1 MEITLPY
8 PPSVNRYW
16 RAIGRGRVIISREGR
31 DYRRKVGYVIIDSR
45 EGELPEPTTER
56 LAVTIKAY
64 MPDRRRRDLDNIL
77 KATLD
82 ALQNGGMFKD
92 DEQIDDLRITREE
105 VEPPGRLEISMEEI
119 PDAGRL
125 LVTDT

>member
-31 DYRRKVGYVIIDSR
+31 DYRKKVGYVIIDMR
-45 EGELPEPTTER
+45 DGEIPEPTTAR
-56 LAVTIKAY
+56 LSVMIKAF
-64 MPDRRRRDLDNIL
+64 MPDRRRRDLDNVL

-82 ALQNGGMFKD
+82 ALQNGGVFKD
-92 DEQIDDLRITREE
+92 DEQIDDLRIVREA

-125 LVTDT
+125 LVSDT

>member
-31 DYRRKVGYVIIDSR
+31 DYRRKVGYVIIDMR
-45 EGELPEPTTER
+45 DGELPEPTKAR
-56 LAVTIKAY
+56 LSVTIKAF
-64 MPDRRRRDLDNIL
+64 MPDRRRRDLDNVL

-82 ALQNGGMFKD
+82 ALQNGGVFED
-92 DEQIDDLRITREE
+92 DEQVDDLRIIREA
-105 VEPPGRLEISMEEI
+105 VEPPGRLEIVMEEI
-119 PDAGRL
+119 PDAGKL
-125 LVTDT
+125 LVSDT